1 MNPLHQLQQKIEE
14 LDLWERDFKPLR
26 NEYIKV
32 AGSIDTNIYFV
43 KEGSLRIFVV
53 DKEEELTIRFA
64 YKYNFVAALDS
75 YISQQ
80 PSDLYIQALKKS
92 QLKVIGKKKFMDFIF
107 SNKENLKLWHVI
119 LEQLVFQQMERERDL
134 LTSSPS
140 ERYQRVL
147 QTSPQL
153 FQEIPNRY
161 IASYLR
167 MTPETLSRLKK
178 S

>member
-1 MNPLHQLQQKIEE
+1 MNPLENLLQQIEDR
-14 LDLWERDFKPLR
+14 DLWEKEIDLSR
-26 NEYIKV
+26 NEYLKV
-32 AGSIDTNIYFV
+32 SGSIDTCLYYV
-43 KEGSLRIFVV
+43 CEGSLRIFVV
-53 DKEEELTIRFA
+53 DQEEEHTIRFA
-64 YKYNFVAALDS
+64 YQENFVAALDS
-75 YISQQ
+75 FISHK

-92 QLKVIGKKKFMDFIF
+92 RVKAVEKKAFMNLVF
-107 SNKENLKLWHVI
+107 SSDENLKRWHLI

-140 ERYQRVL
+140 ERYKRVL
-147 QTSPQL
+147 QRSPQL

-167 MTPETLSRLKK
+167 MTPETLSRIQK